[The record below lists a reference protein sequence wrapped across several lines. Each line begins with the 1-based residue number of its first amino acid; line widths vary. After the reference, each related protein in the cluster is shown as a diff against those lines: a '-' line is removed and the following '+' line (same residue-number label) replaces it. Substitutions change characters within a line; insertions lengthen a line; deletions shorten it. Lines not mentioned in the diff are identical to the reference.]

1 MHKITPVVCLVL
13 LVNAA
18 CSREIDACRHADG
31 DRARRSHV
39 CRRPAA
45 RVQPAG
51 SRPRPAALLGQRRGR
66 RRHARSR
73 RTRRDLGTGQCEPR
87 PVRQGR
93 QFHARVCG
101 GLRPDRAARVAGRA
115 RRRREDAAPG
125 GAGGTRPGPPDAG
138 AHDAHRPA
146 RCAARRAPR
155 RRRHASSSA
164 SSRSRTAST
173 ASPPASRPATPLRAR
188 FSSVTRGRS
197 AKRRR
202 PRTTR
207 TAAHWRRGRRT
218 SLACTRRRS
227 RPTPASARRSKS
239 ARMPLRCSTSSR
251 S

>member
-1 MHKITPVVCLVL
+1 MRKITPVVCLVL

-18 CSREIDACRHADG
+18 CSRETA
-31 DRARRSHV
+31 
-39 CRRPAA
+39 PAA
-45 RVQPAG
+45 APTAAAPGAATYAAV
-51 SRPRPAALLGQRRGR
+51 PRLEFNRQAVVRNLPLFWVQRRGR
-66 RRHARSR
+66 RQHARSR
-73 RTRRDLGTGQCEPR
+73 RTRRDLGTGQCEPW

-138 AHDAHRPA
+138 THDAR
-146 RCAARRAPR
+146 RSARRKSSSDTWR
-155 RRRHASSSA
+155 GQRASSNA
-164 SSRSRTAST
+164 SSRDRKAST
-173 ASPPASRPATPLRAR
+173 GSPPAFRLTTPHRAR
-188 FSSVTRGRS
+188 FSSATRSRS

-207 TAAHWRRGRRT
+207 TAAHWRRSRRT
-218 SLACTRRRS
+218 SRACTRRPS
-227 RPTPASARRSKS
+227 RPTPDSARRSKS